1 MMRTYNNEYENDE
14 IKVTYHP
21 NLCHNS
27 EKCAQGLSEV
37 FRTSILPWIDLDG
50 AKTYEIISQIRKC
63 PSGALRYCYKKE
75 MVV

>member
-1 MMRTYNNEYENDE
+1 MNTYNNEYENDE

-37 FRTSILPWIDLDG
+37 FRSSILPWIDLDA
-50 AKTYEIISQIRKC
+50 AKTYEIVSQIRKC

-75 MVV
+75 IVV